1 MIHASASLITQAGQY
16 YFLLTV
22 VSFRLEI
29 PGVTYR
35 LMLPVNGWVWTGESC
50 SPRRE
55 ALLWLLQLFVCLF
68 SWTVGLLKKILYLN
82 KNVYHSCSFKASS
95 LMWNTC
101 RVRRCLAM
109 QPPSHRHGSS
119 QVCDTAP
126 DLESRPRSVSRMI
139 ASGFRPWKGTGVR
152 TEDVWALSVTSAETR
167 VSFWHRGSERCHV
180 GDRRFLAKCLQLST
194 EGTGD
199 PRGSNAMV
207 FFLVR

>member
-1 MIHASASLITQAGQY
+1 MSPTGWCFLWMGEYGQGKAV
-16 YFLLTV
+16 LQGE
-22 VSFRLEI
+22 RLCCD
-29 PGVTYR
+29 
-35 LMLPVNGWVWTGESC
+35 C
-50 SPRRE
+50 SNC
-55 ALLWLLQLFVCLF
+55 LFVYL
-68 SWTVGLLKKILYLN
+68 VGLLAYWKKILFLN
-82 KNVYHSCSFKASS
+82 KNIYHSCSFKASS

-101 RVRRCLAM
+101 KARRCLAM